1 MRVPDVYLYLLA
13 TAKVGLK
20 HMKGK
25 QVADEVPP
33 VLLFEHQQAWEDWL
47 SRHHKNSS
55 GVWVRLAKKGSKLG
69 SITYAEALDSALC
82 FGWIDAHKKP
92 ENSSA
97 WLQRFCPRGKRS
109 IWSKINR
116 QKAIALAE
124 GGRMKAAGLEEMQR
138 AQQDGRWQRAY
149 DSPRSATV
157 PEDLQAA
164 LDNNPKA
171 KAFFANLESR
181 NRYAILFRIQT
192 VKKAQTRAQKITQ
205 FVAMLEKHEKIH
217 P

>member
-1 MRVPDVYLYLLA
+1 
-13 TAKVGLK
+13 
-20 HMKGK
+20 MK
-25 QVADEVPP
+25 ADEVALA
-33 VLLFEHQQAWEDWL
+33 LLFEHQQTWEDWL
-47 SRHHKNSS
+47 ARHHKNSS
-55 GVWVRLAKKGSKLG
+55 GVWVRLAKKGSKLR
-69 SITYAEALDSALC
+69 SVSYAEALDSALC
-82 FGWIDAHKKP
+82 FGWIDAQKKP
-92 ENSSA
+92 EDSSA
-97 WLQRFCPRGKRS
+97 WLQRFTPRGKRS

-116 QKAIALAE
+116 QKAIALVE
-124 GGRMKAAGLEEMQR
+124 CGRMKAAGLEEMQR

-157 PEDLQAA
+157 PDDLQAA

-171 KAFFANLESR
+171 KAFFATLESR